1 MELASPE
8 SYKEAKK
15 SYSVV
20 YRVNDADGTEHQK
33 SEGYT
38 MLKEA

>member
-1 MELASPE
+1 MAYIRKRE
-8 SYKEAKK
+8 K